1 LGFSSG
7 NNASV
12 RVRAVMEG
20 LDSTLIATSSSKILL
35 NGIPGRRIKH
45 AIGLWQG
52 DPLLPMLFILAIN
65 PLHRLIELA
74 ASRGLLQPT
83 LHRVATL
90 RYSMYAADAA
100 LFANPNRIE
109 LRHITEVLN
118 LFDNCSKLRVNQNK
132 TEIFPIRCDETLV
145 TEVITDFP
153 GKIGIFPGKY
163 LGLPLHTRKLRR
175 ADVQPLIDKIDGR
188 IPGWKGKLLSTAGR
202 ETLVKSVLT
211 AQPIYHLMFFPVQ
224 KWLLQ
229 QIDKM

>member
-1 LGFSSG
+1 
-7 NNASV
+7 
-12 RVRAVMEG
+12 
-20 LDSTLIATSSSKILL
+20 
-35 NGIPGRRIKH
+35 
-45 AIGLWQG
+45 
-52 DPLLPMLFILAIN
+52 
-65 PLHRLIELA
+65 
-74 ASRGLLQPT
+74 
-83 LHRVATL
+83 
-90 RYSMYAADAA
+90 MYAADAA

-132 TEIFPIRCDETLV
+132 MENFPIRCDETLV

-153 GKIGIFPGKY
+153 GKIGIFPSKY

-188 IPGWKGKLLSTAGR
+188 ILGWKGKLLSTAGR